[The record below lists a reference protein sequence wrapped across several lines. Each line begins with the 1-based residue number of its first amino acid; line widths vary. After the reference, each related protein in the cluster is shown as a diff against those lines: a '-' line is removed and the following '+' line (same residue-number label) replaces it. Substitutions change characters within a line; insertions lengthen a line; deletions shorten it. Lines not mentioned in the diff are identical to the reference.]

1 MRDLFKTVMT
11 GSMVAGAA
19 LLVAACGGG
28 GSEANNTANT
38 EMDAVDPMMEGTT
51 NDVTAIDGANGT
63 DANLGVDANVSV
75 DVNATN
81 TGANVS
87 VDTGNATNGM

>member
-1 MRDLFKTVMT
+1 MRDILSKVVT
-11 GSMVAGAA
+11 GSMIAGAA

-51 NDVTAIDGANGT
+51 NDVTAVDGANAGA

-81 TGANVS
+81 TGA
-87 VDTGNATNGM
+87 DADAGNATNGM